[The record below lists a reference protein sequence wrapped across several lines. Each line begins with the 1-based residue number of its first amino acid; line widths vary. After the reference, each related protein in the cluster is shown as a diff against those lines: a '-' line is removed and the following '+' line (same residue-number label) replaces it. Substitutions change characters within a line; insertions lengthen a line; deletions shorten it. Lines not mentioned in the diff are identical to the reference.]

1 MNHTAHACIIYFCLS
16 MYFPPFQ
23 CLEELNVS
31 MNPLGDGWSQAL
43 ACLLSA
49 CPVLATLNLQACG
62 LSARF
67 LQQHR
72 LLLASA
78 LTGLF

>member
-1 MNHTAHACIIYFCLS
+1 M
-16 MYFPPFQ
+16 
-23 CLEELNVS
+23 S

-49 CPVLATLNLQACG
+49 CPLLVTLNLQACD
-62 LSARF
+62 LTARF

-72 LLLASA
+72 ILLASA
-78 LTGLF
+78 LTGLNLKMNLKMNYKLQIISV

>member
-1 MNHTAHACIIYFCLS
+1 
-16 MYFPPFQ
+16 
-23 CLEELNVS
+23 

-43 ACLLSA
+43 ACLLSS
-49 CPVLATLNLQACG
+49 CPLLATLNLQACG
-62 LSARF
+62 LTARF

-78 LTGLF
+78 LTGTNSLLIPLKFSYSNLHNTAHYYSTIKL